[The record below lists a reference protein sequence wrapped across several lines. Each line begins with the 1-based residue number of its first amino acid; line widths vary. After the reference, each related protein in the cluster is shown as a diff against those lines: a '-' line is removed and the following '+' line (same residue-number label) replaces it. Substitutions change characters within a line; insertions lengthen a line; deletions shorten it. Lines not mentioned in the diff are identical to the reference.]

1 METRLSGNVVMPI
14 IDEKS
19 DSIETLKKIELMNIS
34 NDEKDMLFIVT
45 QKAYTNEKKEL
56 IKNLERIIQMGII
69 YPLMT
74 SSKVIEDKGNKINK
88 KEKEEIINIA
98 ENLKRRIEND
108 EIVLWGNNEFDF
120 IHNKSM

>member
-108 EIVLWGNNEFDF
+108 EIVL
-120 IHNKSM
+120 